1 MRLTSLFALAVMA
14 GIWTES
20 AAQTQTPIDSW
31 WNIVDPKWA
40 MGVTVAPLTPTGPLD
55 TLAQSVP
62 PVSLTGALTGGL
74 TSAITFPVSPIP
86 YARTGLRI
94 SMTMSGTNWKMT
106 DPSKPF
112 QLDVTF
118 VAPTSVPA
126 GGIAT
131 VTYNATLSG
140 LANVVPTV
148 VVPPPP
154 PPPPPVVCVRIPPVN
169 PAPGVEIKDFTA
181 TMTDSAGAVWTIAPR
196 VMGTDTA
203 IGQVSLWRKA
213 P

>member
-55 TLAQSVP
+55 TLAQPVP
-62 PVSLTGALTGGL
+62 PVTLTGALTGGL
-74 TSAITFPVSPIP
+74 TSAITFPVSPIA
-86 YARTGLRI
+86 YAMTGLRI

-106 DPSKPF
+106 DPTKPF

-126 GGIAT
+126 GVCYAVGARKRRSCGRSSSTAAT
-131 VTYNATLSG
+131 PTSG
-140 LANVVPTV
+140 RL
-148 VVPPPP
+148 
-154 PPPPPVVCVRIPPVN
+154 RSH
-169 PAPGVEIKDFTA
+169 PARQPCARSRDQGLHRQD
-181 TMTDSAGAVWTIAPR
+181 DR
-196 VMGTDTA
+196 
-203 IGQVSLWRKA
+203 
-213 P
+213 